1 MNILLKEIKIFFSFF
16 FLNNVYD
23 RVFFIE
29 NKNYLKDFEKFLAHQ
44 NSKKKNKFVTQIESI
59 VFPSSSSSSAVS
71 WAFMYLPEAYRYTE
85 SGDNDTSYYNA
96 VNLKKWKKAP
106 EERKCAQD

>member
-1 MNILLKEIKIFFSFF
+1 MIWTIMNILLKEIKIFFSFF

-44 NSKKKNKFVTQIESI
+44 NSKKKNNNFIFWKFK
-59 VFPSSSSSSAVS
+59 FK
-71 WAFMYLPEAYRYTE
+71 WYRPKK
-85 SGDNDTSYYNA
+85 YYN
-96 VNLKKWKKAP
+96 
-106 EERKCAQD
+106 